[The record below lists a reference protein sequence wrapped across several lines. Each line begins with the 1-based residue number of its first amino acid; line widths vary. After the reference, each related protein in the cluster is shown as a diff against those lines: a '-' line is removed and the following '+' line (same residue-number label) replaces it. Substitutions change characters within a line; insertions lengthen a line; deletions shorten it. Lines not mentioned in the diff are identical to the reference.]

1 MKQLIALA
9 VSSVLLMAG
18 CNGNKAQG
26 TDSEADSTLADSV
39 TVAEEPQ
46 DTTPLPMFLYCLSKD
61 YMMMVY
67 WSDVKE
73 PQKDKDNAEYFDQMH
88 RPWELQEGFRRN
100 AALYTKML
108 AEDGKTIDIK
118 YIGELLK
125 NPDGEEM
132 YGGELHSRASIPSP
146 GLRYAFV
153 NPNDPQLNKTD
164 WRDMDIVVTENYLQT
179 RKLMKSKLLSPF
191 DKENPL
197 PKAVVKQLEEEYGMK
212 AGSST
217 AVFSFDDR
225 YTYGVMQF
233 KGVYKTVKEYNQEHK
248 VALALEVLTDGDKV
262 YSYPVE
268 GYYDDQYGPTW
279 NVDDEG
285 HYISCGIPA
294 AFEGPNGPE
303 LCFTH
308 WAPESCTVGLF
319 VIRNGKLERIQYEC
333 YHSMIDENT
342 PLWKKDLAEMR
353 RLYKAHDP
361 HELKNYSLT
370 RYRTIDIDEDGIEEF
385 WLRDKDDKHGG
396 LFTLKDG
403 KISLIGVEDGR
414 LQTSFRQVRDG
425 KGYVQIGGS
434 AGGPS
439 MYTQIFE
446 IKKSQVVRRF
456 TSLEIY
462 GEIDECSFD
471 GKNATKEEGAA
482 YIKSLPEVRDPY
494 IYFMD
499 INE

>member
-1 MKQLIALA
+1 MKKLIVLA
-9 VSSVLLMAG
+9 ICGIVVMAG
-18 CNGNKAQG
+18 CKGNKVQG
-26 TDSEADSTLADSV
+26 TESEADSTLADSV
-39 TVAEEPQ
+39 TIAEEPQ
-46 DTTPLPMFLYCLSKD
+46 DTTPLPMFLYCLNKD

-67 WSDVKE
+67 WSGIEE
-73 PQKDKDNAEYFDQMH
+73 PKKNKDNAEYFEDMY
-88 RPWELQEGFRRN
+88 RPWLLQEGFRRN
-100 AALYTKML
+100 AAAYTKML

-132 YGGELHSRASIPSP
+132 YSGELHSRASIPSP

-164 WRDMDIVVTENYLQT
+164 WKDMDIVVTEDYLQT

-212 AGSST
+212 AESST

-233 KGVYKTVKEYNQEHK
+233 KGVYKTVKEYSQERK

-268 GYYDDQYGPTW
+268 GYYDDQEGPTW

-285 HYISCGIPA
+285 HYISSGIPA
-294 AFEGPNGPE
+294 AFKGPNGPE
-303 LCFTH
+303 LCFIH

-319 VIRNGKLERIQYEC
+319 LIRNGKLERIVYEG
-333 YHSMIDENT
+333 YHSLIDEQT
-342 PLWKKDLAEMR
+342 PLWKKDIALLQKLFVADDSQENKDFT
-353 RLYKAHDP
+353 LSKY
-361 HELKNYSLT
+361 
-370 RYRTIDIDEDGIEEF
+370 RYIYLDEDDTEEI
-385 WLRDKDDKHGG
+385 WLRDKDDKHGAF
-396 LFTLKDG
+396 FTRHNGEFK
-403 KISLIGVEDGR
+403 LIATENGR
-414 LQTSFRQVRDG
+414 LHPSFLRSKNGV
-425 KGYVQIGGS
+425 GYLRISGS

-446 IKKSQVVRRF
+446 LKNSQVIHRF
-456 TSLEIY
+456 TVLEIY
-462 GEIDECSFD
+462 GEIDECTFD
-471 GKNATKEEGAA
+471 GKPMDKEAGKQYME
-482 YIKSLPEVRDPY
+482 SLPEVN
-494 IYFMD
+494 D
-499 INE
+499 IALWWREIE

>member
-9 VSSVLLMAG
+9 VSGVLLMAG

-88 RPWELQEGFRRN
+88 RTWELQEGFRRN

-125 NPDGEEM
+125 NPDGEDM

-285 HYISCGIPA
+285 HYISSGIPA

-403 KISLIGVEDGR
+403 KVSLRGVEDGR
-414 LQTSFRQVRDG
+414 LQTSFRRVRGG

>member
-1 MKQLIALA
+1 MKKLIVLA
-9 VSSVLLMAG
+9 ICGIVVMAG
-18 CNGNKAQG
+18 CKGNKVQG
-26 TDSEADSTLADSV
+26 TESEADSTLADSV
-39 TVAEEPQ
+39 TIAEEPQ

-67 WSDVKE
+67 WSGIEE
-73 PQKDKDNAEYFDQMH
+73 PKKNKDNAEYFEDMY
-88 RPWELQEGFRRN
+88 RPWLLQEGFRRN
-100 AALYTKML
+100 AAAYTKML

-132 YGGELHSRASIPSP
+132 YSGELHSRASIPSP

-153 NPNDPQLNKTD
+153 NPNDPQLNKID
-164 WRDMDIVVTENYLQT
+164 WKDMDIVVTEDYLQT

-212 AGSST
+212 AESST

-233 KGVYKTVKEYNQEHK
+233 KGVYKTVKEYSQERK

-268 GYYDDQYGPTW
+268 GYYDDQECPTW

-285 HYISCGIPA
+285 HYISSGIPA
-294 AFEGPNGPE
+294 AFKGPNGLE

-308 WAPESCTVGLF
+308 WTPESCTVGLF

-333 YHSMIDENT
+333 YHSLIDENT

-353 RLYKAHDP
+353 KLYLEQDP
-361 HELKNYSLT
+361 QSNKYYNLT

-385 WLRDKDDKHGG
+385 WLRDKDDKHGAF
-396 LFTLKDG
+396 FTRHNGEFK
-403 KISLIGVEDGR
+403 LIATENGR
-414 LQTSFRQVRDG
+414 LQPTFLRSRDG
-425 KGYVQIGGS
+425 VSYLRISGS

-439 MYTQIFE
+439 YYTQVIE
-446 IKKSQVVRRF
+446 LKNSQVLHRF
-456 TSLEIY
+456 TALEIY

-471 GKNATKEEGAA
+471 GKPMDKAEGKR
-482 YIKSLPEVRDPY
+482 YMESLPEVDNIAIWWRE
-494 IYFMD
+494 IQ
-499 INE
+499 N

>member
-9 VSSVLLMAG
+9 VSGVLLMAG

-88 RPWELQEGFRRN
+88 RTWELQEGFRRN

-125 NPDGEEM
+125 NPDGEDM

-285 HYISCGIPA
+285 HYISSGIPA

-403 KISLIGVEDGR
+403 KVSLIGVEDGR
-414 LQTSFRQVRDG
+414 LRDG